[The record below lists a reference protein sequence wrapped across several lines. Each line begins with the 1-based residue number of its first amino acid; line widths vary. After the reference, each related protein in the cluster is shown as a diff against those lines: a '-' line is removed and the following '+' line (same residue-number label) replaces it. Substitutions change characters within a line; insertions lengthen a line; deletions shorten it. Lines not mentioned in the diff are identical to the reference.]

1 MNILVTG
8 GLGYIGSRVVQY
20 FLDKGHIVTI
30 LDNLE
35 SAISLDIEDASI
47 INIDMTDEEATD
59 KLDLDEKEVVIH
71 MAGPSSGMASA
82 ADPVGTISRGYAT
95 TLNTLKLAK
104 RLGVR
109 RFLFASSMVVYGN
122 VSITDCPVKENSA
135 CEPVSHYGIG
145 KQANERLIEVFC
157 SENDIGYN
165 CLRMFNV
172 YGPGQDLNRLD
183 QGLVSIFTA
192 LLMKSPQL
200 EVKGSLDRYRDLI
213 NIDDVVISFYR
224 AALQSSYDG
233 PINVATGQKTTL
245 KELIDIIGDALNL
258 TDKLELLQGPET
270 PGDIFG
276 IYGDRT
282 LLRDVTGVTT
292 FVDPKEGVKIFV
304 EWAKG
309 EVNKNV

>member
-20 FLDKGHIVTI
+20 FLDNGHIVTI

-35 SAISLDIEDASI
+35 SAISSDIEGASI
-47 INIDMTDEEATD
+47 INIDMTDDEATD
-59 KLDLDEKEVVIH
+59 KLVLDEKDVVVH

-82 ADPVGTISRGYAT
+82 ADPVGTISRGYAA

-122 VSITDCPVKENSA
+122 AAISDGPVKETLA

-145 KQANERLIEVFC
+145 KQANERLIDVFC
-157 SENDIGYN
+157 SDNDIGYN
-165 CLRMFNV
+165 CLRIFNV

-200 EVKGSLDRYRDLI
+200 EVRGSLDRYRDLI
-213 NIDDVVISFYR
+213 HIDDVVISFYR
-224 AALQSSYDG
+224 AALQSSYNG
-233 PINVATGQKTTL
+233 PINLATGQKTTM
-245 KELIDIIGDALNL
+245 KELINTIGDAFD
-258 TDKLELLQGPET
+258 TDASSSMRPIYQTVFDKKRRQG
-270 PGDIFG
+270 
-276 IYGDRT
+276 
-282 LLRDVTGVTT
+282 LRVLMS
-292 FVDPKEGVKIFV
+292 
-304 EWAKG
+304 
-309 EVNKNV
+309 